1 MISSLHENQ
10 SFENFSV
17 DLVQRCSS
25 SAFTFYIEL
34 RQFFCFLYWLSQLL
48 FLDLALDKVAS
59 QSSIAHNGF
68 PSRAVDG
75 NYNFIWEKGSCT
87 LTNDEQ
93 DPWWRVDL
101 GREFIVTGDL
111 ISNMFQMLL
120 RSSWCIL
127 LTAKY
132 SVFYAN
138 SIPITLSRKWQT
150 ENFKLRVGWW
160 WVVVVGGIV

>member
-1 MISSLHENQ
+1 M
-10 SFENFSV
+10 
-17 DLVQRCSS
+17 
-25 SAFTFYIEL
+25 
-34 RQFFCFLYWLSQLL
+34 SQIL
-48 FLDLALDKVAS
+48 FPDLALDKVAS

-75 NYNFIWEKGSCT
+75 NYNFIWEKGSCI

-111 ISNMFQMLL
+111 ISNLFHVLF
-120 RSSWCIL
+120 RSSCSIL
-127 LTAKY
+127 FTAKY

-138 SIPITLSRKWQT
+138 QLKTNK
-150 ENFKLRVGWW
+150 NMA
-160 WVVVVGGIV
+160 

>member
-1 MISSLHENQ
+1 MSSLHENQ

-75 NYNFIWEKGSCT
+75 NYNFIWEKV
-87 LTNDEQ
+87 
-93 DPWWRVDL
+93 PVR
-101 GREFIVTGDL
+101 
-111 ISNMFQMLL
+111 
-120 RSSWCIL
+120 
-127 LTAKY
+127 
-132 SVFYAN
+132 
-138 SIPITLSRKWQT
+138 
-150 ENFKLRVGWW
+150 
-160 WVVVVGGIV
+160 